1 MHRSL
6 GIVKEIDNLGR
17 IVIPKDVREALK
29 LEKQV
34 ELVITEFGLLIRSPK
49 YEIVMKTKE
58 GENEDASLMKN
69 K

>member
-1 MHRSL
+1 MYRSL

-58 GENEDASLMKN
+58 GENEVASLMKS